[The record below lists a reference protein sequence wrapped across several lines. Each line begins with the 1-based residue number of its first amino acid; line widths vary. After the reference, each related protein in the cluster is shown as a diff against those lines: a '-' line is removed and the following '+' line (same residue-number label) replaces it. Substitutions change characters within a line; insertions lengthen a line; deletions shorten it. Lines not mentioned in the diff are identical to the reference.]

1 MNHTFTSLSSV
12 ERRKK
17 AKSVFTNFYLLF
29 FLSLPVKFGAKPTNK
44 QTNSALGEEELRKK
58 VAAALLFF
66 IKTNSSGNW
75 TKNEKLK
82 KKKERKRLIVRLALL
97 LFYPSLIFERN
108 QSSWSD

>member
-1 MNHTFTSLSSV
+1 VSSLIFTF
-12 ERRKK
+12 
-17 AKSVFTNFYLLF
+17 F

-58 VAAALLFF
+58 VAATLFF

-82 KKKERKRLIVRLALL
+82 KKERRKRLIGRLALL

-108 QSSWSD
+108 QSRWSDRDGFL